1 MSNGFIFTLWCCIT
15 TVVLQHHFIATP
27 RIQALEKQLRRAVAR
42 NTQLEQVEQIDEPG
56 IRRNTNKDGLME
68 IELEQQ
74 HSIHQGKHGIFVTSL
89 LDPWVGGSLREYGE
103 WSEQELHLF
112 KSIVSVGDIV
122 IDAGANIGAFTIPL
136 AKHVGPLGRVF
147 AFEAQRRLHHLL
159 SANIALNN
167 LMNVRNPH
175 VALGDAVGASIQVPN
190 VNFTVEGNFGGVS
203 LVDRTYPASQ
213 THTIQKVNLDDWF
226 FDQWLLKGT
235 EMEDSTK
242 GAASRICP
250 KLVKI
255 DVEGME
261 EHIVRGFMDGIKRCQ
276 PVLYVENNCV
286 KDSPLLLHLLM
297 DVLNYDVVWDVTP
310 YYSKDN
316 YKHSK
321 RDLFHGLM
329 SVNVLAVPQTLET
342 SLKDLYFGQRTRV
355 AKNGS
360 YYLKDYA
367 KSVSVLI
374 GRPMQWVATLQTG
387 NRSYCK
393 R

>member
-1 MSNGFIFTLWCCIT
+1 M
-15 TVVLQHHFIATP
+15 
-27 RIQALEKQLRRAVAR
+27 
-42 NTQLEQVEQIDEPG
+42 
-56 IRRNTNKDGLME
+56 
-68 IELEQQ
+68 
-74 HSIHQGKHGIFVTSL
+74 
-89 LDPWVGGSLREYGE
+89 
-103 WSEQELHLF
+103 
-112 KSIVSVGDIV
+112 
-122 IDAGANIGAFTIPL
+122 
-136 AKHVGPLGRVF
+136 
-147 AFEAQRRLHHLL
+147 
-159 SANIALNN
+159 
-167 LMNVRNPH
+167 
-175 VALGDAVGASIQVPN
+175 
-190 VNFTVEGNFGGVS
+190 
-203 LVDRTYPASQ
+203 
-213 THTIQKVNLDDWF
+213 
-226 FDQWLLKGT
+226 
-235 EMEDSTK
+235 
-242 GAASRICP
+242 CP

-355 AKNGS
+355 VKNGS

-374 GRPMQWVATLQTG
+374 GRPMQWVAMLQTG